1 MKDPNIVEVTY
12 HEHFSASSGSS
23 SGHHSTSLGKTTKAH
38 IANDFIKKGAWY
50 VVTLIPNGF
59 KVRIPTM
66 SDKRIV
72 KAHHWGIS
80 VTGAEQGT
88 YEIVE
93 QTEDFITVKLKK

>member
-12 HEHFSASSGSS
+12 HEHLSASSGSS
-23 SGHHSTSLGKTTKAH
+23 YGHHSTTISRTTRAH
-38 IANDFIKKGAWY
+38 IANDFIKKGTWY

-80 VTGAEQGT
+80 VTGVEQGT

-93 QTEDFITVKLKK
+93 QTEDFIITQKQK